1 MSLNNSDQPTIKQ
14 KRQHSNSNNVNDAA
28 PLKRSANRLQTYV
41 NDDYQPRPQSAN
53 LTNPATAAPVASTTF
68 SYKNQNQQQS
78 NMLPS
83 TASISNSNSYSLPG
97 SSSSRTTQQQ
107 QQTQQQTP
115 QPLPP
120 PPQAQ
125 QPPQQVPPQTDPQNA
140 NRGNQTAPAISRE
153 EQRLITNLQEI
164 YKVIIKN
171 ENELVSSCTALTNSN
186 AHQPMD
192 LTNIDMSKL
201 WVLYNLNLNLLNHYL
216 DFIIQSLNS
225 SNVNSGHQIIK
236 IYRILKR
243 LWIYGVVTFLDILKN
258 IVSIFIEHDICSNF
272 ISHAFNILTSM
283 LTVAN
288 LNADSWIY
296 ERLGDLSRMAI
307 ALYPSKFIDWKLS
320 AEFWYLQSIK
330 LQYGNGKI
338 YYHISTVQSDCL
350 DALVT
355 LGKSAFCHDI
365 FIPSNQYMDM
375 VLVNILNRNTFS
387 YPKYPII
394 DFIQINKD
402 TLSSQLNQYDLF
414 KSILIFLK
422 QFGVDPNENG
432 ELFFTR
438 EPNQRII
445 EDFSKLNNPNFENK
459 ALFWFQKSSSFAI
472 VNILQMC
479 GFGNYLNPFA
489 KLFDLVKCINLKKT
503 TKKSNN
509 NNSSNNNNNNSSN
522 NTNNNPMEEVNLIN
536 DEEWSETQWET
547 NSMMYLNRTTIYL
560 SMKMFEI
567 YLSGPIIVGLP
578 YTLLMLYFLISVGE
592 AMKLHPNSIP
602 FFEKFIPRIIPLN
615 KLIEYLNTLLNY
627 YKTKYNDHQTLDES
641 LWDQLQT
648 FNNNETLSEVW
659 KCWGTL
665 WFDKISK
672 KGTYDDYGQIG
683 LANQDDLIN
692 YPTYGELYEP
702 KLNRDRMLRVLTCA
716 LYIADNFQFGLKR
729 DGTRFGTNITSNFTN
744 EETFQ
749 LNFEPLD
756 FAKNYILKP
765 QVGNYNLFF
774 QSPAD
779 EVLLEEGPL
788 DSFETNLNDY
798 HIVFDSNIWVKHCG
812 KIYKCLKSKVFSN
825 IIPLIIF
832 QELRS
837 LRNSKDISISEC
849 STRCVIT
856 LRQLFNEFAIK
867 AINLK
872 GDYVLNINDLKD
884 FEENNEIFKTNN
896 IDDLIIQSI
905 INKNQR
911 EFMSLNDPTV
921 VKFRRKPTILIT
933 DDKNLRIKCKM
944 LNVDAFGSAWFWEN
958 MNKIANGKC
967 NN

>member
-1 MSLNNSDQPTIKQ
+1 MSLNNLEPTIKQ
-14 KRQHSNSNNVNDAA
+14 KRQHSNSNNVNDTV
-28 PLKRSANRLQTYV
+28 PLKRSSNRLQTYA
-41 NDDYQPRPQSAN
+41 NDDYQPIPTPPAQAPPSSSNFSSTAF
-53 LTNPATAAPVASTTF
+53 NP
-68 SYKNQNQQQS
+68 QQS

-83 TASISNSNSYSLPG
+83 SAGTQQTDLQSSQNAYSLPG
-97 SSSSRTTQQQ
+97 SSSSRTGQQHEQ
-107 QQTQQQTP
+107 
-115 QPLPP
+115 LI
-120 PPQAQ
+120 
-125 QPPQQVPPQTDPQNA
+125 DPKSSHSSSDRSIQNA
-140 NRGNQTAPAISRE
+140 PASVPAPAISRE
-153 EQRLITNLQEI
+153 EQRLIANLQEI

-171 ENELVSSCTALTNSN
+171 ENELISSCAAITNSN
-186 AHQPMD
+186 AQQPMD
-192 LTNIDMSKL
+192 LSNVDMSKL
-201 WVLYNLNLNLLNHYL
+201 WVLYNLNMNLLNHYL

-225 SNVNSGHQIIK
+225 SNINSGLQIIK

-243 LWIYGVVTFLDILKN
+243 LWIYGVVTFLDVLKN
-258 IVSIFIEHDICSNF
+258 IISLFIEHDICSNF
-272 ISHAFNILTSM
+272 ISHAFNILTS
-283 LTVAN
+283 LLSVTN
-288 LNADSWIY
+288 LNSDSWIY

-320 AEFWYLQSIK
+320 SEFWYLQSIK
-330 LQYGNGKI
+330 LQYGNGKT
-338 YYHISTVQSDCL
+338 YYHISTVQSDSL
-350 DALVT
+350 DALVS

-375 VLVNILNRNTFS
+375 VLVNILNRNTFNYS
-387 YPKYPII
+387 QYPII

-402 TLSSQLNQYDLF
+402 SISNQLSQYDLF

-422 QFGVDPNENG
+422 KFGVDPNEND

-438 EPNQRII
+438 FPNHAVL
-445 EDFSKLNNPNFENK
+445 EDFAKARNPNYENK

-489 KLFDLVKCINLKKT
+489 KLFGLVKCINMKKT
-503 TKKSNN
+503 TKR
-509 NNSSNNNNNNSSN
+509 
-522 NTNNNPMEEVNLIN
+522 TNNGNNPVDEANLIP
-536 DEEWSETQWET
+536 DSEWSEAEWEA
-547 NSMMYLNRTTIYL
+547 NSVMHLNRTTVYL

-567 YLSGPIIVGLP
+567 YLAGPIVVGLP
-578 YTLLMLYFLISVGE
+578 YTLIMLYFLISVGE
-592 AMKLHPNSIP
+592 TMKEHPNSIP
-602 FFEKFIPRIIPLN
+602 FFSKFIPRIIPLN
-615 KLIEYLNTLLNY
+615 MLIDYLNTLLNY
-627 YKTKYNDHQTLDES
+627 YKVKYNNHEPLDPS
-641 LWDQLQT
+641 LWVQLQK
-648 FNNNETLSEVW
+648 FNSNETLSEVW

-672 KGTYDDYGQIG
+672 KDTYDDYSQVG
-683 LANQDDLIN
+683 LSNQDDLIN
-692 YPTYGELYEP
+692 YPTYGELYDSN
-702 KLNRDRMLRVLTCA
+702 LNSDRMLRVLTCA
-716 LYIADNFQFGLKR
+716 LYIADNFEFGLKR
-729 DGTRFGTNITSNFTN
+729 DGSKFGTNITTTFTS
-744 EETFQ
+744 EEMFQ

-756 FAKNYILKP
+756 LSRNYIHEP
-765 QVGNYNLFF
+765 VSGNYNQFF
-774 QSPAD
+774 QSGAD
-779 EVLLEEGPL
+779 ESLVEDEQS
-788 DSFETNLNDY
+788 DNSDVNLNEY

-812 KIYKCLKSKVFSN
+812 KIYKCLKSKIFSN

-911 EFMSLNDPTV
+911 EFMSINDPTV

-944 LNVDAFGSAWFWEN
+944 LNVDSFSATWFWEN
-958 MNKIANGKC
+958 MNKISNGKC